1 MTDEGAFAEAPADDP
16 ASVPAPARPRG
27 SVALEV
33 LEYLAGQIVD
43 DPSAIHVD
51 VEQGRGGV
59 TLRLHVAPDDMGK
72 VIGKRGRVAQSIR
85 TLVRAAGA
93 REGIGVNVDIVD

>member
-1 MTDEGAFAEAPADDP
+1 MSVEDAGPAGRRGA
-16 ASVPAPARPRG
+16 
-27 SVALEV
+27 VAIGV

-43 DPSAIHVD
+43 DPASVRVD
-51 VEQGRGGV
+51 VEESHGGV